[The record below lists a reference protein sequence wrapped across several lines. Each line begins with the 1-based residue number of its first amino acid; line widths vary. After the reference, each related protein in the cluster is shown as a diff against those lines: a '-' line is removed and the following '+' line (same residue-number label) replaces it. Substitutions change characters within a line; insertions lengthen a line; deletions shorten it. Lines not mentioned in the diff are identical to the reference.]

1 VAAAGRPLVDRG
13 FTRKKSGKGVRGFRG
28 LVLAL
33 VNVVEH
39 GETRSM
45 GQPADMVASVLR
57 DRPHEWAGI
66 GHASHHHTGENKGGR
81 HVREG

>member
-39 GETRSM
+39 GEL
-45 GQPADMVASVLR
+45 DLWASL
-57 DRPHEWAGI
+57 PTW
-66 GHASHHHTGENKGGR
+66 
-81 HVREG
+81 